1 MQIQHETVAHVADA
15 QHLATVQRRGH
26 ERRCGCAVGARL
38 HDVSRLAEH
47 GRLGC
52 FDGDGHR
59 LLLVKSMRRCM
70 QNVVVLKKE
79 EYDRLKCVWPQC
91 FCGHLPLNLD
101 AGDVEQVLVSVTEAA
116 AVAQMTFAAGAVA
129 ISGAASC

>member
-1 MQIQHETVAHVADA
+1 
-15 QHLATVQRRGH
+15 
-26 ERRCGCAVGARL
+26 
-38 HDVSRLAEH
+38 
-47 GRLGC
+47 
-52 FDGDGHR
+52 
-59 LLLVKSMRRCM
+59 M

-79 EYDRLKCVWPQC
+79 EDDRLKCVWPQC